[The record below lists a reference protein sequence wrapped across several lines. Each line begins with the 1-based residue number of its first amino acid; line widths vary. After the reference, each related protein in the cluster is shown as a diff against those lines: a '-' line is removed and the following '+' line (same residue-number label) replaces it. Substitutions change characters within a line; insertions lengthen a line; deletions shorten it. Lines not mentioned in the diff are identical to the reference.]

1 MSDAV
6 NLRIDPRTGEKNW
19 TDDISEELDVA
30 EFDELPGVFGVLLTQ
45 VPHPTEINV
54 YKATDPSVPL
64 TRITTT
70 GEPSS
75 SQFWSDSAQL
85 KPRGYVIVN
94 SSLEGET
101 LIIIYKGGGYLAH
114 KRVLETVIPEG
125 PPGPPGG
132 VDTVFGRSGDVTA
145 QSGDYTQDQVT
156 DGTTYKQYSAAEKT
170 KLSGIATGADVT
182 GDAIHAASAASIAD
196 DDELGFWQIVGSVLK
211 KITFVG
217 IKAALFPAGSVL
229 QEVTATDAGGTTT
242 STSLANL
249 NAANVSITPKSTN
262 SIIIVDVHFKASEAL
277 LSLTNTAGFFQL
289 YETGPASV
297 IGAENEIGGQAEN
310 QGVRAVAP
318 ANIRARLTNSA
329 LTTRTFQLRGRTSN
343 ASAAAG
349 AQNMVWSIREIQA

>member
-54 YKATDPSVPL
+54 YLATDPSVPL

-132 VDTVFGRSGDVTA
+132 VNTVFGRPGDVVAAT
-145 QSGDYTQDQVT
+145 SDYTQDQVT
-156 DGTTYKQYSAAEKT
+156 DGSTYKQYSATEKT

-182 GDAIHAASAASIAD
+182 NTAINATNKATFHDNDRFAGANSESSNATVYWLWSA
-196 DDELGFWQIVGSVLK
+196 
-211 KITFVG
+211 
-217 IKAALFPAGSVL
+217 IKAV
-229 QEVTATDAGGTTT
+229 
-242 STSLANL
+242 
-249 NAANVSITPKSTN
+249 
-262 SIIIVDVHFKASEAL
+262 
-277 LSLTNTAGFFQL
+277 
-289 YETGPASV
+289 
-297 IGAENEIGGQAEN
+297 
-310 QGVRAVAP
+310 
-318 ANIRARLTNSA
+318 
-329 LTTRTFQLRGRTSN
+329 FQLRFSAKSAWCKFDGT
-343 ASAAAG
+343 ASDPITIAAG
-349 AQNMVWSIREIQA
+349 FGVTNVTKNSSGDYTVNFSTAFTDANYAACVTVKGDGGAPDGVDITSQSTTAFRFNVKDVDGNAVNCSIVNVIVFGN